1 MHTTDSPEMGRARG
15 EHSPSHGRDST
26 NADQQIPDHAPNV
39 NREVRELIR
48 DAEPFYLFLIRGR
61 RNRVRYEIVSGSK
74 TWHFPLLFS
83 AHSKLDR
90 LTKNGAAQ
98 P

>member
-1 MHTTDSPEMGRARG
+1 MDTYNPPELGRATG
-15 EHSPSHGRDST
+15 DHSRHHGKDKNN
-26 NADQQIPDHAPNV
+26 NAQQILDPAPNV

-90 LTKNGAAQ
+90 LTRNGAHNE
-98 P
+98 